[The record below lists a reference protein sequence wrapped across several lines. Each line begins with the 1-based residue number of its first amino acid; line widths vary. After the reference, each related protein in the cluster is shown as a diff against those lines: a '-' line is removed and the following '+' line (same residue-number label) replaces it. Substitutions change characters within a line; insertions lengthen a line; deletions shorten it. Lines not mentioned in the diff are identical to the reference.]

1 MMTDHARGV
10 VSRPLLTSHP
20 AANAPLARGG
30 LNGPAEPVVFAG
42 RPRHTGGKTMLDR
55 ADTTG
60 TIAIAAG
67 TPGRARLVDD
77 NQVRAAAGVT
87 MALGAVAFAYANFEH
102 TFWLIRTVTPL
113 FALDFLIRV
122 TAGLERSPAGMLAG
136 WMTRHRAP
144 QWASARPKV
153 FAWSLGLGMTGAM
166 AAITNDG
173 IHGALPRSICIV
185 CLSLMWSEA
194 VLGFCLGCA
203 IYGWLARR
211 GLLPNDDGT
220 VVCASGACA
229 RRDAPGQTG

>member
-1 MMTDHARGV
+1 
-10 VSRPLLTSHP
+10 
-20 AANAPLARGG
+20 
-30 LNGPAEPVVFAG
+30 
-42 RPRHTGGKTMLDR
+42 MLDR

-60 TIAIAAG
+60 TIVIAAD
-67 TPGRARLVDD
+67 TPRRARLVDD

-136 WMTRHRAP
+136 WMTRQRAP

-153 FAWSLGLGMTGAM
+153 FAWSLGLVMTGAM

-173 IHGALPRSICIV
+173 IHGVLPRSICIV

-203 IYGWLARR
+203 IYGRLACR

-220 VVCASGACA
+220 RGLRE
-229 RRDAPGQTG
+229 RRLRVSDAPGRLGE